1 MLYALAG
8 LGVGAAAGLVVSPYR
23 GAVLAGLAGG
33 LVAAVG
39 GSGPSRVAVRLAAF
53 AALVSV
59 VFIVVA
65 FASAGHRWWA
75 ALSMAVVAVLTSVGA
90 GTGPAGAAVG
100 AVCSLGYVLA
110 VVLTTTASL
119 IPGVSLASGALR
131 VVLGALAG
139 LAVTAAGAAVRDRR
153 DRASA
158 RAAPRIPAPWPLM
171 WTSLHT
177 FDEHARDGVRRA
189 IPLGVA
195 MFLYQRSPTH
205 DALWIF
211 LAAFVV
217 LLPTGKS
224 PVSVAVARVVTT
236 IVGVVVLSLL
246 ALVVPHSV
254 LFSLAVVFLL
264 LGMAYKPVYP
274 LAAGGASAMGA
285 ILLVGAPSG
294 AIATWAGHRLID
306 TTLGCALAL
315 TSMYVLWPHDKPT
328 EDLPPATGAAVS

>member
-1 MLYALAG
+1 MLYAVAG
-8 LGVGAAAGLVVSPYR
+8 LGVGAAAGLAVAPHR
-23 GAVLAGLAGG
+23 GAVLAGLTGG

-39 GSGPSRVAVRLAAF
+39 ASGPSRVAVRLAAF

-59 VFIVVA
+59 MFIVAA
-65 FASAGHRWWA
+65 FACAGHPWWA
-75 ALSMAVVAVLTSVGA
+75 ALSMAAVAVLTSVGA
-90 GTGPAGAAVG
+90 GTGPVGAAVG
-100 AVCSLGYVLA
+100 ALCSLGYVLA

-131 VVLGALAG
+131 VVLGAVAG
-139 LAVTAAGAAVRDRR
+139 LVVTVTGAALRDRR
-153 DRASA
+153 DRAQA
-158 RAAPRIPAPWPLM
+158 QAAPRIPAPWPGM
-171 WTSLHT
+171 WASLRT

-189 IPLGVA
+189 VPLAVG
-195 MFLYQRSPTH
+195 MFLYQRSPTR

-224 PVSVAVARVVTT
+224 PVSAAAARVVTT

-246 ALVVPHSV
+246 AMVVPHQV

-264 LGMAYKPVYP
+264 LGMAYGPVYP

-285 ILLVGAPSG
+285 ILLVGAPTG
-294 AIATWAGHRLID
+294 AIGTWAGHRLAD
-306 TTLGCALAL
+306 TALGCALAL
-315 TSMYVLWPHDKPT
+315 ASMYLLWPHDKPGD
-328 EDLPPATGAAVS
+328 DLPPAPAPAAS